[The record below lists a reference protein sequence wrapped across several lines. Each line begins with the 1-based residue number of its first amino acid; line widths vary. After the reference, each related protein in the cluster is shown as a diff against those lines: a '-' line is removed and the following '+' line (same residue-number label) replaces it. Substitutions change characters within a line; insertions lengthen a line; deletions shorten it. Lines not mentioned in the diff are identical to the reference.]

1 MSCAYKIR
9 EGMASYTDTE
19 KKLAG
24 YILQHKGEVT
34 LSSAQRL
41 GERAGVSAA
50 AIIRFSHRLGYSGFT
65 ALKVD
70 LAGDSADEI
79 SNFDDMISEQDS
91 VADVVRKAEALSTML
106 QDQAYQLL
114 NVESLEKAI
123 DALLRC
129 QTVYLFGVSG
139 SGIVCMDLM
148 EKLSRID
155 RRVVYHQD
163 FHDQLAATAHIT
175 DRDVALAVSYSGK
188 THEVNTAMQFAKEQG
203 AVTIAVTQFRKTPLT
218 RYADILLYIPTTER
232 ELRLGAIA
240 SRNASLIVTDLL
252 YMGIVKNN
260 IEQTKEYIVKTK
272 NAILRY
278 KRN

>member
-19 KKLAG
+19 KKLAE
-24 YILQHKGEVT
+24 YILQNKGEVT
-34 LSSAQRL
+34 LSSAQTL

-50 AIIRFSHRLGYSGFT
+50 AIIRFAHHLGYSGFT

-79 SNFDDMISEQDS
+79 SNFDDMISERDS
-91 VADVVRKAEALSTML
+91 MAAVVKKAEALNTML
-106 QDQAYQLL
+106 QDQAYRLL
-114 NVESLEKAI
+114 NVESLEKAV
-123 DALLRC
+123 DAMIRC
-129 QTVYLFGVSG
+129 RTVYLFGVSG
-139 SGIVCMDLM
+139 SGI

-155 RRVVYHQD
+155 RRVVYHKD

-175 DRDVALAVSYSGK
+175 DQDVALAVSYSGK
-188 THEVNTAMQFAKEQG
+188 TREVNTAMQFAKEQG
-203 AVTIAVTQFRKTPLT
+203 AVTIAITQFRKSPLT

-252 YMGIVKNN
+252 YMGIVKND
-260 IEQTKEYIVKTK
+260 IEKTKEYLVKTK
-272 NAILRY
+272 DAIQRL
-278 KRN
+278 KKI